1 MLLRTAWGL
10 LAGNGD
16 QGTSP
21 SPRGSQQHLNSLG
34 RVSSCCVPGRNFLPP
49 FLRAIPFLR
58 PAWGLHSCSSHAM
71 VCEPWERAGSTG
83 VSPAACGRTPVPN
96 SPPGKL
102 CVPLHSAVSPV
113 LIPVLAPLPSNTGTC
128 DAGDPLLIS
137 SPHPAAAS
145 LLLYENAGR
154 GKRVWNTRLNLSRS
168 AGCRPAAGA

>member
-21 SPRGSQQHLNSLG
+21 SPRWSQQHLNSLG

-58 PAWGLHSCSSHAM
+58 PAWGLHSCSSHAR
-71 VCEPWERAGSTG
+71 VCEPRECAGSTG
-83 VSPAACGRTPVPN
+83 VSSAACGRTPVPN

-102 CVPLHSAVSPV
+102 CIPLHGAVSPV
-113 LIPVLAPLPSNTGTC
+113 LIPVLAPLPSNAGTC

-137 SPHPAAAS
+137 SLHPAAAS
-145 LLLYENAGR
+145 LPLYENAGR
-154 GKRVWNTRLNLSRS
+154 GKRVWNTRPNLSRS